1 MSTTNASPNKMDS
14 NGSQAMNH
22 LVQGKRHMLVQDYSS
37 AVYSLQ
43 ESCQLFGKHYGET
56 ANECGEAYFCYGKA
70 LLELARAETGVLGNA
85 LPGDSGEE
93 EEEGEGEATDT
104 EEGENAEKSAE
115 DKDDDKEDDDDEN
128 EEEVSEEESEK
139 TCNLSPDSTSQTG
152 DPTEPGS
159 SSSVQKEEKEDEISN
174 LQLAW
179 EVLELAKLIFKRQSE
194 NRAMQ
199 LKTADVLL
207 KLGEVSIESEN
218 YKQAVED
225 LSECLQI
232 QTELLNSDDRQI
244 AETHYQLGLAHS
256 FDNQFDDA
264 IDSFRNAMSVIELRI
279 SNLKQLVKDSGRIE
293 KPLTDLECI
302 MSIADNDPITKAMV
316 EIKELEAII
325 PDIKTKIEDME
336 DLKKNTQEAL
346 IEATLQKMEEAA
358 AAATSKP
365 VNNIGHLVKRKRKCD
380 DRTDVTS
387 STEIKKPKPSQSDD
401 ISQNKDLPLNGN
413 NQEIEYSMDHTAKG
427 DIVAD
432 TTR

>member
-1 MSTTNASPNKMDS
+1 MSSNTSSPNKMDS

-93 EEEGEGEATDT
+93 EEEGEATDT
-104 EEGENAEKSAE
+104 EEGENTEKSAE
-115 DKDDDKEDDDDEN
+115 DKDDDKEDEKEDDDEDNDN

-159 SSSVQKEEKEDEISN
+159 SSGAQKEEKEDEISN

-194 NRAMQ
+194 NKAMQ

-225 LSECLQI
+225 LSECLEL
-232 QTELLNSDDRQI
+232 QTKLLNSDDRQI

-264 IDSFRNAMSVIELRI
+264 ISSFRNAMSVIELRI
-279 SNLKQLVKDSGRIE
+279 SNLKQLVKESGRIE
-293 KPLTDLECI
+293 KPLSDLECI
-302 MSIADNDPITKAMV
+302 MSIADDDPVTKAMV

-346 IEATLQKMEEAA
+346 IEATLQKMEE
-358 AAATSKP
+358 
-365 VNNIGHLVKRKRKCD
+365 VC
-380 DRTDVTS
+380 
-387 STEIKKPKPSQSDD
+387 
-401 ISQNKDLPLNGN
+401 
-413 NQEIEYSMDHTAKG
+413 
-427 DIVAD
+427 
-432 TTR
+432 